1 MGISKEAS
9 NSMWS
14 QEGIHRGSEVWTEFK
29 RISRDVLSKDWPS
42 VNSKQEKNYC

>member
-14 QEGIHRGSEVWTEFK
+14 QEGIHRGNEVRTEFK
-29 RISRDVLSKDWPS
+29 RISRHVLGKDWTF
-42 VNSKQEKNYC
+42 C